1 MSDDFGAG
9 APKLEFGLMR
19 LPKQGDRIDI
29 PRVEQMVD
37 RFREAGF
44 AYFDTAL
51 DADNVSRLVPSI
63 CRSETT

>member
-37 RFREAGF
+37 RFLEAGF

-51 DADNVSRLVPSI
+51 DADI
-63 CRSETT
+63 IAEA